1 MSKKGEGGEE
11 WEEGGAAVQQLR
23 GRALSPVVE
32 EGAEGGGCNSD
43 HVEAPGRLEGG
54 G

>member
-1 MSKKGEGGEE
+1 MFEVKMKRE

-32 EGAEGGGCNSD
+32 EGAEGGGGNSN
-43 HVEAPGRLEGG
+43 HVEAPGRLEWG
-54 G
+54 